1 MGRDG
6 GRGDGKPELEREG
19 QVVRKDWESAHEDV
33 PSSAAIS
40 KMGRTERALG
50 AGRESGQEGKW
61 ITRPEGGSVEYR
73 EESKPA
79 REEGKY

>member
-1 MGRDG
+1 MEAEGTG
-6 GRGDGKPELEREG
+6 SQSWRGKA

-61 ITRPEGGSVEYR
+61 ITRPQGGSVEYR